1 MCGVCKFHSS
11 CLLRLGDP
19 FYNCHS
25 ESGFLPL
32 SWSAHFWSALSG
44 SVLSGSVL
52 SGSVLSRSA
61 LSGSAPSGSAP
72 SGSAPSGSAP
82 FNKMTVHAS
91 FYLGEIELRLFESA
105 SSVQKL
111 SRVGISLAG
120 LSLIRVGVKSTSK
133 SFNFNRSQLP

>member
-1 MCGVCKFHSS
+1 MCGDCKFHSS

-25 ESGFLPL
+25 ESRFLPL

-44 SVLSGSVL
+44 SVL
-52 SGSVLSRSA
+52 
-61 LSGSAPSGSAP
+61 

-105 SSVQKL
+105 SSVQNL

>member
-44 SVLSGSVL
+44 SVLSGS
-52 SGSVLSRSA
+52 
-61 LSGSAPSGSAP
+61 APPGSAP

-91 FYLGEIELRLFESA
+91 FYLGEIELRLLESA

>member
-52 SGSVLSRSA
+52 SGS
-61 LSGSAPSGSAP
+61 APPGSAP